1 MEHSHPAKYH
11 SLYPGRGVVFL
22 LLFYFIFI
30 ALYILGNIRTLVK
43 HELKEKKFRQ
53 LQFPKILEKSFFVTS
68 YFSLAFLKILF
79 LTFDHLIIMCLSVD
93 HCWGLLH
100 QIWDFCGYYLFKYFF
115 FPLFSLFSFWESH
128 HSYVDLLYSGL

>member
-1 MEHSHPAKYH
+1 MEHSHPAKCH

-79 LTFDHLIIMCLSVD
+79 FDFWSFDYNVS
-93 HCWGLLH
+93 
-100 QIWDFCGYYLFKYFF
+100 FCGSLLRITSSNLGFLWLLSLQIFLLSPF
-115 FPLFSLFSFWESH
+115 LSLFLLRISSFICW
-128 HSYVDLLYSGL
+128 LAL